1 VGTAQR
7 TVNVVSVIT
16 FEECDCNVIN
26 KAEEDILKQP
36 VEEATL
42 NK

>member
-1 VGTAQR
+1 M
-7 TVNVVSVIT
+7 
-16 FEECDCNVIN
+16 EERDCHVIN

-42 NK
+42 NNTLPRPNLKD